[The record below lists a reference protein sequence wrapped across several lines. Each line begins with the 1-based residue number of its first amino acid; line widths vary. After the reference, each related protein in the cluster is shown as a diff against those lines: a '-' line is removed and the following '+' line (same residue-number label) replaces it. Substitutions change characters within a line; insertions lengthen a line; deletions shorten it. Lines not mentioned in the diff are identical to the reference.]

1 MDFHGWV
8 TFGSLKWPCM
18 ATTTSQVN
26 GLIGWVRENNRA
38 TRAARFLVQFF
49 DVVYQTT
56 TWNLHIW
63 GFSNRARRSKLFI
76 LCLYVETIR
85 AKQATLSLSCTKW
98 PTRNNLKTFNPAQSC
113 ICCSSSIHC
122 KALFVAE
129 AVVAHEIPESL
140 SKRRFWGIEKQI
152 SSGHLAC

>member
-1 MDFHGWV
+1 MTMHGYDNV
-8 TFGSLKWPCM
+8 TSEWSDWLSK
-18 ATTTSQVN
+18 
-26 GLIGWVRENNRA
+26 ENNRF

-85 AKQATLSLSCTKW
+85 AQQATLSLSCTK
-98 PTRNNLKTFNPAQSC
+98 
-113 ICCSSSIHC
+113 
-122 KALFVAE
+122 
-129 AVVAHEIPESL
+129 
-140 SKRRFWGIEKQI
+140 
-152 SSGHLAC
+152 